1 MLSFTERTMCMNESS
16 NKTSCDEA
24 FCSNLPDIRA
34 LLYLDC
40 SAGISGDMIVAAL
53 LDVGASEQ
61 KLRRVLDSLSMPECA
76 VEITRVEKAGVSACD
91 FKVVLGNAK
100 ACHEKKHSHSH
111 SVHQHHT
118 LPEIKAIIN
127 ASCATP
133 RAKQIATSA
142 YQVLAH
148 AEAKAHQVAVSK
160 VCFHEVGA
168 LDSVADVLAAAVCL
182 DDLNPEEV
190 IVPHVCEGQGTIRCA
205 HGVLPVPV
213 PAVAHI
219 VADNNIQLTI
229 LNVQGELVTPTGAA
243 FVAATRTST
252 QLPST
257 YTVVR
262 TGYGAGKRVYS
273 ETTGLLR
280 ALLITTNQRE
290 GNT

>member
-1 MLSFTERTMCMNESS
+1 MCMNESH
-16 NKTSCDEA
+16 NKTSYDKA
-24 FCSNLPDIRA
+24 FCSNLPDTRPS
-34 LLYLDC
+34 LYLDC

-61 KLRRVLDSLSMPECA
+61 KLRRVLDSVNIAGCS
-76 VEITRVEKAGVSACD
+76 VEITYIEKAGVSACD
-91 FKVVLGNAK
+91 FKVALGNAK
-100 ACHEKKHSHSH
+100 ACHEEKHSHSH

-118 LPEIKAIIN
+118 LPEIEAIIN

-133 RAKQIATSA
+133 RAKQIAA
-142 YQVLAH
+142 RIYRVLAH

-190 IVPHVCEGQGTIRCA
+190 IVPYVCEGQGTIRCA

-219 VADNNIQLTI
+219 VADNNIKLTI

>member
-1 MLSFTERTMCMNESS
+1 MNESH
-16 NKTSCDEA
+16 NKTSYDEA
-24 FCSNLPDIRA
+24 FCSNSLGISP

-61 KLRRVLDSLSMPECA
+61 KLRRVLDSLNVPACA

-100 ACHEKKHSHSH
+100 ACHE
-111 SVHQHHT
+111 HHT

-133 RAKQIATSA
+133 RAKQIATSI
-142 YQVLAH
+142 YQVLAQ
-148 AEAKAHQVAVSK
+148 AEAKAHKVAVNE
-160 VCFHEVGA
+160 VHFHEVGA

-182 DDLNPEEV
+182 DDLSPEKV
-190 IVPHVCEGQGTIRCA
+190 IVPYVCEGQGTIRCA

-219 VADNNIQLTI
+219 VADNNISLTV

-280 ALLITTNQRE
+280 ALLITAKQ
-290 GNT
+290 

>member
-1 MLSFTERTMCMNESS
+1 MNELN
-16 NKTSCDEA
+16 NKTSYDEA
-24 FCSNLPDIRA
+24 FYSNSLGISP

-91 FKVVLGNAK
+91 FKVVLGNIK
-100 ACHEKKHSHSH
+100 ARHA
-111 SVHQHHT
+111 HHT
-118 LPEIKAIIN
+118 LSEIKAIIN

-133 RAKQIATSA
+133 RAKQIATRA
-142 YQVLAH
+142 YQVLAQ
-148 AEAKAHQVAVSK
+148 AEAKAHKVAVNE
-160 VCFHEVGA
+160 VHFHEVGA

-219 VADNNIQLTI
+219 VADNNISLTV

-252 QLPST
+252 QLPNT

-262 TGYGAGKRVYS
+262 TGYGAGKRVYP

-280 ALLITTNQRE
+280 ALLLTTTRCFHNEAPVISIGKELYRE
-290 GNT
+290 I